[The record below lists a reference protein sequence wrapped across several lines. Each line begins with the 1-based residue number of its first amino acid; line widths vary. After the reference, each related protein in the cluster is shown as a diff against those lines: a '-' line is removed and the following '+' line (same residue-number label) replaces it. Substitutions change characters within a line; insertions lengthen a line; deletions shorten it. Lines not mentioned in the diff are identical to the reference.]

1 MHDAYTCRHHL
12 QTVGDL
18 AVMVCA
24 TCQTTEW
31 WDGSGLIDATEG
43 VARLFGEFELIGTLK
58 GVGAPAPL
66 VLTYRAPSDEARRS
80 LKVFPPHEW
89 IRVHDGL
96 WLSHDETSLLLAPA
110 DRTVVRSF
118 AG

>member
-1 MHDAYTCRHHL
+1 MHDAYTCRHTV

-18 AVMVCA
+18 AVVVCT

-31 WDGSGLIDATEG
+31 WDNSGILDATEG

-58 GVGAPAPL
+58 GVGAPSPL
-66 VLTYRAPSDEARRS
+66 VLTYRAPTAAARAS
-80 LKVFPPHEW
+80 MSVFPPHEW
-89 IRVHDGL
+89 IRVHAGL
-96 WLSHDETSLLLAPA
+96 WLSHDETTLLLAPT
-110 DRTVVRSF
+110 DRAIARSF